1 MKNQKTL
8 LKGLNTFN
16 VFQLATELD
25 KGESTTNPFILCKRA
40 LASGNSVDL
49 DTLNSILAFNN
60 ITITQ
65 AEFDYLLGIKATVLP
80 KFPFPVND
88 ESVISVIGSAT
99 NKGKANPKCGV
110 YLIESL
116 DGIDKYVGSSVNLAM
131 RLRYY
136 YSKKGLSEGR
146 PVAKAL

>member
-1 MKNQKTL
+1 MKNQKT

-25 KGESTTNPFILCKRA
+25 KGQSTTNPFILCKRA
-40 LASGNSVDL
+40 LASGNSVQYL
-49 DTLNSILAFNN
+49 NTLNSILAFNN

-65 AEFDYLLGIKATVLP
+65 VEFDYLLSIKATVLP

-110 YLIESL
+110 
-116 DGIDKYVGSSVNLAM
+116 
-131 RLRYY
+131 
-136 YSKKGLSEGR
+136 
-146 PVAKAL
+146 